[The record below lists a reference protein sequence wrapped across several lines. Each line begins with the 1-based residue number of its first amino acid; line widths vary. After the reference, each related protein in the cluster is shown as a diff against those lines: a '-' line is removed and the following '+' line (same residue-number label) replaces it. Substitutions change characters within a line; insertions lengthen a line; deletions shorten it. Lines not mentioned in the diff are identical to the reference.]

1 MPQKE
6 KWTKAD
12 MPSLEGKI
20 IIVTG
25 GNSGLGYESVKAFA
39 EKGAHVIMTCRNLHK
54 GEQARKHILH
64 HCNNAKIDV
73 MLLNLMSLKSIR
85 DFVIAF
91 KAKYNRLDVLLNN
104 AGIMKVPYRET
115 EDGIESQH
123 GTNHLGHY
131 ALTGLLLDTLKVTPG
146 ARVVN
151 VSSLAH
157 KFGDMDF
164 ENLLYKGGI
173 GYSDMKAYG
182 RSKLENLLFTF
193 ELQRFFERNN
203 YQISAL
209 AAHPGVSGTNLFN
222 HIGNKAVLKILRPLF
237 KFFVQSPLMGALPQ
251 IRASVDMNAKGGD
264 YYGPDGRREMKG
276 HPVKVNASELAQN
289 TEVAAKLWRFSEEI
303 TGVKFE

>member
-1 MPQKE
+1 MSQKQ

-64 HCNNAKIDV
+64 HCKNAKIDV

-85 DFVIAF
+85 DFVNTF
-91 KAKYNRLDVLLNN
+91 KTKFNRLDVLLNN

-115 EDGIESQH
+115 EDGIESQQ
-123 GTNHLGHY
+123 GTNHFGHF
-131 ALTGLLLDTLKVTPG
+131 ALTGLLLDTLKATQG

-164 ENLLYKGGI
+164 ENLLYKEGK

-193 ELQRFFERNN
+193 ELQRFFEQNN

-222 HIGNKAVLKILRPLF
+222 HIGNKVVLKILRPLF

-251 IRASVDMNAKGGD
+251 IRASVDINVKGGE

-289 TEVAAKLWRFSEEI
+289 TEIAAKLWKFSEEI